1 MSVIRRFHIA
11 LMVIISIGATGCVT
25 ADGGAGQR
33 TESPDAQAPKA
44 RRVDAREAE
53 RLYRVMTPL
62 LRVMDHPKNS
72 KQVQIGVID
81 SRDIN
86 AANAGGGQFYVTT
99 GLLEQAN
106 EEQLRGIMAHEIAH
120 DDLGHVTQLQLL
132 GAGLNLG
139 VILLEQLIPGS
150 SSITPIAGGLIA
162 RGYSRTEE
170 LAADR
175 HGVEILERAGYPK
188 KVMIDALSWV
198 SRQSGAGGG
207 GGFLSTHP
215 ATDERIEALNRLR

>member
-1 MSVIRRFHIA
+1 M
-11 LMVIISIGATGCVT
+11 
-25 ADGGAGQR
+25 
-33 TESPDAQAPKA
+33 
-44 RRVDAREAE
+44 REAASSTS
-53 RLYRVMTPL
+53 L
-62 LRVMDHPKNS
+62 
-72 KQVQIGVID
+72 Q
-81 SRDIN
+81 
-86 AANAGGGQFYVTT
+86 

-170 LAADR
+170 LAPIVMAWR
-175 HGVEILERAGYPK
+175 LLERAGYPK
-188 KVMIDALSWV
+188 K
-198 SRQSGAGGG
+198 
-207 GGFLSTHP
+207 
-215 ATDERIEALNRLR
+215 